1 MLEKWINLVVVLFLF
16 ICCISCVNAS
26 DNITDS
32 NLGFGNNLSELTNIE
47 TYEKVVPLTRT
58 FQSTLL

>member
-1 MLEKWINLVVVLFLF
+1 MKRNQKLHNP
-16 ICCISCVNAS
+16 
-26 DNITDS
+26 DS
-32 NLGFGNNLSELTNIE
+32 PLLLGEVKDGETVKEVFEPSYIE

>member
-1 MLEKWINLVVVLFLF
+1 MVKMNQKLHNPDSPLLLGDVKESDVVKEV
-16 ICCISCVNAS
+16 
-26 DNITDS
+26 
-32 NLGFGNNLSELTNIE
+32 SEPRYIE